1 MEEIKSHKNSHKNLK
16 SPFYEDFKS
25 PSTKTFPQR
34 VRTEGSLYYD
44 AIQKPLR
51 HPPLIIAIKNRIKLS
66 VCNLTMLNQARFS
79 QIKIKSNSRRLQLGD
94 ANLIFLRFVCLKIW
108 KCSYLR
114 SV

>member
-1 MEEIKSHKNSHKNLK
+1 MSWLSGGGFEVEEIKSRKNSHKNLK

-51 HPPLIIAIKNRIKLS
+51 HPPLIIAIKNKAVS
-66 VCNLTMLNQARFS
+66 
-79 QIKIKSNSRRLQLGD
+79 LQLDHAQPG
-94 ANLIFLRFVCLKIW
+94 
-108 KCSYLR
+108 
-114 SV
+114 